1 MKPKLKI
8 LGLLAISLT
17 FLWVACTNLIE
28 WRGAGIPKIVLKK
41 SGPNLDELRQERELD
56 QRKASVETS
65 NLTDANGTSA
75 D

>member
-8 LGLLAISLT
+8 LGLLAICLM

-41 SGPNLDELRQERELD
+41 SGPNMDELRQEL
-56 QRKASVETS
+56 S
-65 NLTDANGTSA
+65 LIHI
-75 D
+75 